1 MSWFSRLTMQ
11 FRQATQGAMNI
22 LLRILI
28 TGLAGAT
35 AADIGRTVYQA
46 LTGFPPVNWSITGRW
61 FLMVL
66 SGQPYVRDVGAA
78 PALPTELI
86 AGHAAYYTISVVFAA
101 VYLLGLKLIGRR
113 PTLWNGLVFGWATMV
128 FPFLIQMPLMG
139 MGAFASATAMPGL
152 IIGRTLVHH
161 SSFGLG
167 LGLAGWLTRGRVS
180 LE

>member
-1 MSWFSRLTMQ
+1 MKPLAF
-11 FRQATQGAMNI
+11 

-35 AADIGRTVYQA
+35 AADIGRTIYQA

-66 SGQPYVRDVGAA
+66 GGQPYVPDVGAA
-78 PALPTELI
+78 PALPHELI
-86 AGHAAYYTISVVFAA
+86 AGHAAYYTISVVFAG
-101 VYLLGLKLIGRR
+101 VYLLALKLMKRE
-113 PTLWNGLVFGWATMV
+113 PSLWNGLVFGWATMA
-128 FPFLIQMPLMG
+128 FPFLVQMPLMG

-167 LGLAGWLTRGRVS
+167 LALGAMITSLRGRA
-180 LE
+180 

>member
-1 MSWFSRLTMQ
+1 MRFLRIDA
-11 FRQATQGAMNI
+11 RHGAGHTGRMKL

-46 LTGFPPVNWSITGRW
+46 LTGFPPVNWSVTGRW

-66 SGQPYVRDVGAA
+66 LGQPYVPDIGAA
-78 PALPTELI
+78 PALPHELI

-101 VYLLGLKLIGRR
+101 VYLLVLKLLGRR
-113 PTLWNGLVFGWATMV
+113 PTLWNGLAFGWVTMA
-128 FPFLIQMPLMG
+128 FPFLVQMPLMG

-167 LGLAGWLTRGRVS
+167 LGLAGWLTRGRAS
-180 LE
+180 PE

>member
-1 MSWFSRLTMQ
+1 MKSLPV
-11 FRQATQGAMNI
+11 

-35 AADIGRTVYQA
+35 AADIGRTIYQA
-46 LTGFPPVNWSITGRW
+46 ITGFPPVNWSITGRW

-66 SGQPYVRDVGAA
+66 GGEPYVPDVGAA
-78 PALPTELI
+78 PSLPHELI
-86 AGHAAYYTISVVFAA
+86 AGHAAYYTISVVFAG
-101 VYLLGLKLIGRR
+101 VYLLGLKLMKRE
-113 PTLWNGLVFGWATMV
+113 PSLWNGLLFGWVTMA
-128 FPFLIQMPLMG
+128 FPFLVQMPLMG

-167 LGLAGWLTRGRVS
+167 LALGAMVTRRLGFR
-180 LE
+180 